1 MNINEIY
8 LWLISNFK
16 INKKLSHEKIIEIF
30 GNDEAEHI
38 FLILNYLIA
47 KNLMNYSIIGTNKE
61 YIISEKGLKLLTSL
75 VTKEPEAYDLSE
87 KKLNYLTESLVVNV
101 PFSMI
106 NDLNILIKKYS
117 SIKIT
122 LIKDSFRILLN
133 NAKKE
138 VRLAMP
144 FFEFDGLIQFDTE
157 FKNLAR
163 KKIKLFLLTR
173 DVKLTNNK
181 KSNLNKLRALAKLID
196 IYANSEYNVN
206 NPLLE
211 IKDFSFY
218 IKDFSG
224 TKAQLYEG
232 IHQKM
237 MIIDDKYAYIGS
249 GEIRAA
255 SFILNGDVGII
266 QDDKYARFWKEY
278 FDLFWKRAKLVPNEK
293 IKSLVNEINSYS
305 SDINFDF

>member
-1 MNINEIY
+1 MNINEIF
-8 LWLISNFK
+8 LWLISNFNK
-16 INKKLSHEKIIEIF
+16 NKKLSHKKIIEIF
-30 GNDEAEHI
+30 GNDEAEHV
-38 FLILNYLIA
+38 FLILNYLIT

-61 YIISEKGLKLLTSL
+61 YIISEKGLKLLMSL
-75 VTKEPEAYDLSE
+75 TTKETESYELSE
-87 KKLNYLTESLVVNV
+87 KKINYLTESLVVNV
-101 PFSMI
+101 PFSMT
-106 NDLNILIKKYS
+106 NELNKLIKKYS

-122 LIKDSFRILLN
+122 LIKDSFKILLN

-173 DVKLTNNK
+173 DVNIINNK

-196 IYANSEYNVN
+196 IYATSKSNANNS
-206 NPLLE
+206 LIE

-218 IKDFSG
+218 INDFSS
-224 TKAQLYEG
+224 TKSQLYEG

-266 QDDKYARFWKEY
+266 QYDKYARFWKEY
-278 FDLFWKRAKLVPNEK
+278 FDLFWKRAKLVPNQK
-293 IKSLVNEINSYS
+293 IKSLVHEINSYTS
-305 SDINFDF
+305 STNFDF